1 VATASVAPQTGTLA
15 VSHRNGGF
23 AASGTARHGF
33 RAIRARLEQV
43 HGALPDD
50 RVSLGWLHNELE
62 AQATYLLILV
72 LALVG
77 TLPGASLP
85 VGLAICALALRMM
98 LRCEC
103 ALPETLAAREIAA
116 GHARSALG
124 HAIRVMRVCERAFP
138 QRRAEDATAAFRPV
152 AGALLFGLGAMLLIP
167 IPLSNVLPALA
178 AAAIALALTEG
189 SLMLVIA
196 SSVGAAASF
205 AVTAVMVTA
214 ATTAIA
220 HI

>member
-1 VATASVAPQTGTLA
+1 VALSSVAIRTGTPA
-15 VSHRNGGF
+15 IPQGNGGF
-23 AASGTARHGF
+23 AAPGGF
-33 RAIRARLEQV
+33 RATRSLLERV
-43 HGALPDD
+43 HGRLPDD

-62 AQATYLLILV
+62 AQATYLLIFV

-85 VGLAICALALRMM
+85 VGLAICALALRLM
-98 LRCEC
+98 LRAEGG
-103 ALPETLAAREIAA
+103 LPETIAAREIAA

-124 HAIRVMRVCERAFP
+124 QAIRVMRVCERAFP
-138 QRRAEDATAAFRPV
+138 KRRAEDAAAAFRPI

-205 AVTAVMVTA
+205 AVMGVMVTA
-214 ATTAIA
+214 ATNALSLI
-220 HI
+220 